1 MICIR
6 KSGSTFIG
14 SLTYFIKPALSP
26 FMALIF
32 LNEAITG
39 RILLGV
45 LLLLIGAAVSLRK
58 DKAQPVLD

>member
-1 MICIR
+1 MTDIHC
-6 KSGSTFIG
+6 SCWQTD
-14 SLTYFIKPALSP
+14 
-26 FMALIF
+26 F

-45 LLLLIGAAVSLRK
+45 LRLLIGAAVSLRK

>member
-26 FMALIF
+26 FMAMLF
-32 LNEAITG
+32 LHEAITG

-45 LLLLIGAAVSLRK
+45 ALLLAGAAVSLCK
-58 DKAQPVLD
+58 DKAKPALD